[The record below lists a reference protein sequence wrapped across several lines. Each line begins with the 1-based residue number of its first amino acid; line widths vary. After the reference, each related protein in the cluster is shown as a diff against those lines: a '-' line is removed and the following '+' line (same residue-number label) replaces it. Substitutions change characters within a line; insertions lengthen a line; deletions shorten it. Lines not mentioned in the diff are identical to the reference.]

1 MITNPPPL
9 QHGDKIGIIAPAG
22 YLADKEAYRTGCS
35 IIKNMGFEIVGQEKN
50 WPGYGYLAD
59 SDDRRVEELH
69 RVWANPDIKAVFALR
84 GGFGCL
90 RIIDRLDLS
99 LIRKNPKFLIGFS
112 DITILHNYFF
122 QETGLVSLHG
132 PGLSSLPSADA
143 LTLDRLYQC
152 LTGNWQR
159 ELQEDV
165 EVVRTGPTVTGTL
178 RGGNLSSLVTMI
190 GTPWVPDLSETILF
204 LEDINEPPYRLD
216 RLLTQ
221 FTHSLMFEQVSGI
234 ILGDFSDDRDFD
246 QIERLRRHE
255 FVWNRIIE
263 LTSSQGMPVWGNFP
277 AGHCRRNITLPIGSR
292 VRMDSQKRTLEFDGN
307 QHQD

>member
-1 MITNPPPL
+1 MITIPPPL

-22 YLADKEAYRTGCS
+22 YLSDREAYRTGCS
-35 IIKNMGFEIVGQEKN
+35 IIRDMGFEIVGQEKI

-59 SDDRRVEELH
+59 SDDSRVEEFH
-69 RVWANPDIKAVFALR
+69 RVWGNPDIKAVFALR

-99 LIRKNPKFLIGFS
+99 LIRGNPKYFIGFS
-112 DITILHNYFF
+112 DITILHNYFY
-122 QETGLVSLHG
+122 QQTGLVGLHG
-132 PGLSSLPSADA
+132 PGLSSLHSADT

-165 EVVRTGPTVTGTL
+165 EVIRAGPTVTGTL

-190 GTPWVPDLSETILF
+190 GTPWVPDLSGSILF

-221 FTHSLMFEQVSGI
+221 FAHSRMFEKVAGI
-234 ILGDFSDDRDFD
+234 ILGDFIDDRDFD
-246 QIERLRRHE
+246 RNERLTRHE
-255 FVWNRIIE
+255 FVWNRIVE
-263 LTSSQGMPVWGNFP
+263 LTGSQGMPIWGNFP
-277 AGHCRRNITLPIGSR
+277 TGHCRRNITLPVGSR
-292 VRMDSQKRTLEFDGN
+292 VMMDSQKRTLEFDTN
-307 QHQD
+307 